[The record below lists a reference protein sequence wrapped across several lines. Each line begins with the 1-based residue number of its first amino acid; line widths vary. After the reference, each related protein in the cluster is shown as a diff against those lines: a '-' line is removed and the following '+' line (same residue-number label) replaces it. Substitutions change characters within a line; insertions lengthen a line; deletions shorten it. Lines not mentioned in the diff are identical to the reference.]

1 MWMVEVVK
9 VFCGDGGGW
18 WRWVEEVEVAEVG
31 GGGLEVSCRCG
42 G

>member
-1 MWMVEVVK
+1 MVE
-9 VFCGDGGGW
+9 VFCGDGGVW
-18 WRWVEEVEVAEVG
+18 WRWVEEVEEVEVVEVG

>member
-1 MWMVEVVK
+1 MVEVVE

-18 WRWVEEVEVAEVG
+18 WRWVEEVEVVEVG

>member
-1 MWMVEVVK
+1 MVE

-18 WRWVEEVEVAEVG
+18 WRWVEEVEEVEVVEVG

>member
-1 MWMVEVVK
+1 MVEVVE

-18 WRWVEEVEVAEVG
+18 WRWVEVVDVG
-31 GGGLEVSCRCG
+31 GGGLELICRCG